1 MRNESLTKI
10 LTSAN
15 KDNKTIKEIYVPYT
29 YTSVRLILIN
39 KTSENHKKQVLK
51 TVEII
56 EEYNTQQLKSNENG
70 NGNGNGN
77 GKIFRTKKY

>member
-1 MRNESLTKI
+1 VRNESLTKI

-70 NGNGNGN
+70 NGNG
-77 GKIFRTKKY
+77 KIFRTKKY

>member
-1 MRNESLTKI
+1 VRNESLTKI

>member
-1 MRNESLTKI
+1 M
-10 LTSAN
+10 
-15 KDNKTIKEIYVPYT
+15 PYT

-70 NGNGNGN
+70 NGNG
-77 GKIFRTKKY
+77 KIFRTKKY

>member
-1 MRNESLTKI
+1 MTKI

-70 NGNGNGN
+70 NGNGNG
-77 GKIFRTKKY
+77 KIFRTKKY

>member
-70 NGNGNGN
+70 NGNG
-77 GKIFRTKKY
+77 KIFRTKKY